1 MVFNSVYY
9 EGKSKY
15 SFVKRFQVISASKE
29 RMYNVTK
36 GNKGSK
42 LLYLESR
49 PNGESE
55 VVSVHIHA
63 SQKARIKL
71 FDYDFSNIEIKG
83 KGAKGNILSKYKI
96 RAIKHKSIGLSSLS
110 GIKINYDKFIGRLNS
125 DGRGDFVG
133 KFNGDD
139 LIIVIYKDGNYELT
153 SFELTNRY
161 DYNNVLFLSKFDL
174 KGILSAVYYD
184 GKLKNYYVK
193 RFCVETTTPNKKFT
207 FISLNKGSKLEY
219 STFKLGETIIFKH
232 YKNKNLESVE
242 LDIDNFIDIKGWKA
256 IGNKIPYNKIRSGS
270 FGFLKSKKVI
280 DEKHNKIGSDEV
292 NDNFNVGE
300 SVELDLE
307 PDQLNL
313 FNEKD

>member
-15 SFVKRFQVISASKE
+15 SIVKRFQVISASKE

-96 RAIKHKSIGLSSLS
+96 RAIKHKSIGLSTLS

-139 LIIVIYKDGNYELT
+139 LILVTYKAVSYTHLT
-153 SFELTNRY
+153 LPTNR
-161 DYNNVLFLSKFDL
+161 
-174 KGILSAVYYD
+174 
-184 GKLKNYYVK
+184 
-193 RFCVETTTPNKKFT
+193 
-207 FISLNKGSKLEY
+207 
-219 STFKLGETIIFKH
+219 
-232 YKNKNLESVE
+232 
-242 LDIDNFIDIKGWKA
+242 
-256 IGNKIPYNKIRSGS
+256 
-270 FGFLKSKKVI
+270 
-280 DEKHNKIGSDEV
+280 EV
-292 NDNFNVGE
+292 
-300 SVELDLE
+300 
-307 PDQLNL
+307 
-313 FNEKD
+313 

>member
-1 MVFNSVYY
+1 MELQHYKSGIIKPGTGTYKIVKIQEKVFIGKNIVLCQLWKKSDNRMVFNSVYY

-125 DGRGDFVG
+125 DGILNIYFV
-133 KFNGDD
+133 
-139 LIIVIYKDGNYELT
+139 
-153 SFELTNRY
+153 
-161 DYNNVLFLSKFDL
+161 
-174 KGILSAVYYD
+174 
-184 GKLKNYYVK
+184 
-193 RFCVETTTPNKKFT
+193 
-207 FISLNKGSKLEY
+207 
-219 STFKLGETIIFKH
+219 
-232 YKNKNLESVE
+232 
-242 LDIDNFIDIKGWKA
+242 
-256 IGNKIPYNKIRSGS
+256 
-270 FGFLKSKKVI
+270 
-280 DEKHNKIGSDEV
+280 
-292 NDNFNVGE
+292 
-300 SVELDLE
+300 
-307 PDQLNL
+307 
-313 FNEKD
+313 